1 MRSIRV
7 SAAALVIAA
16 VLAASGADGL
26 AQPAAE
32 PAPSVYKPQRVVLLD
47 VARAGNRLVAVG
59 ERGLVMTSTD
69 DGRSWQGQRTKV
81 TRTLTGVA
89 FADDKV
95 GVAVGH
101 GGSLLRTADGGASWT
116 PVEVEAVGRDSLLGV
131 THLEGPVFAA
141 YGAFGLYIE
150 SADGGVTWARRRV
163 GGEDFDRHISQV
175 VKVGP
180 ELLLVGESASLARS
194 ADRGANWQKMESP
207 YHGSFFG
214 ALATAKG
221 SVLAYGMR
229 GNVYRST
236 DGMKTWAKVELPTA
250 AALMGSRQLDDGTI
264 VLVGGTG
271 VVAVSRDDGASFRT
285 AADARGRSLSQVI
298 ATGSRDLIVVGEG
311 GIATLDRGLWAPK

>member
-7 SAAALVIAA
+7 SAAALAVSA
-16 VLAASGADGL
+16 VLAALGVDALGQSAVE
-26 AQPAAE
+26 AA
-32 PAPSVYKPQRVVLLD
+32 PTVYRPQRVVILD
-47 VARAGNRLVAVG
+47 VARVGNRLVAVG

-69 DGRSWQGQRTKV
+69 DGRNWQGQRTKV

-101 GGSLLRTADGGASWT
+101 GGSLLRTVDGGASWT

-131 THLEGPVFAA
+131 THLEGTVFAA

-150 SADGGVTWARRRV
+150 SADGGVTWTRRRV

-194 ADRGANWQKMESP
+194 TDRGATWEKMESP
-207 YHGSFFG
+207 YRGSFFG
-214 ALATAKG
+214 ALVTAKG
-221 SVLAYGMR
+221 TVLVYGMR
-229 GNVYRST
+229 GNVFRST
-236 DGMKTWAKVELPTA
+236 DGMKTWTKVDLGTA
-250 AALMGSRQLDDGTI
+250 AALMGARQLDDGTI

-298 ATGSRDLIVVGEG
+298 PTGSRDLLVVGDG
-311 GIATLDRGLWAPK
+311 GIATLDRTLWAPK